1 MPGKTLTVG
10 QLVESIAGRDI
21 GRWYLVVGAKDKWM
35 LLADGRRRK
44 LSEPKT
50 KQRRHVK
57 TLGYSD
63 EEWLDKINAD
73 TLSDED
79 VRQIL
84 NDFKKRSRGD
94 SRVQAGCYRG

>member
-1 MPGKTLTVG
+1 MPGKRLTVG
-10 QLVESIAGRDI
+10 DVVESIAGRDA
-21 GRWYLVVGAKDKWM
+21 GRWYLVVGVKEKWL
-35 LLADGRRRK
+35 LLADGRMRR
-44 LSEPKT
+44 LNDPKT
-50 KQRRHVK
+50 KQRRHVR

-63 EEWLDKINAD
+63 GNWSDRIETDS
-73 TLSDED
+73 LSDED